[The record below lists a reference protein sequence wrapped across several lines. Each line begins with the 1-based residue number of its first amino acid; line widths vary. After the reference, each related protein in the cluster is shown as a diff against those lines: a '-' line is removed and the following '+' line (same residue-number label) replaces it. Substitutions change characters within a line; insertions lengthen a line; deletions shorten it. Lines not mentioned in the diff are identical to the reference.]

1 MKTKLVLVSLVML
14 AALMGIASALDVT
27 FNKVEIDDVEL
38 SDTGSN
44 SIRSID
50 KGETIEVRVVVA
62 SQSNETIE
70 DIQVE
75 ATLRGDDHDGIISDI
90 SRASDLRPGRTDVF
104 NLELRLPIRMD
115 RGEYRLRVRAE
126 DKNGATFQKDYFL
139 EIEGKTHNVVVR
151 DIVSSPQD
159 TVEARMTSRSRYA
172 YLNLG

>member
-139 EIEGKTHNVVVR
+139 AVLE
-151 DIVSSPQD
+151 Q
-159 TVEARMTSRSRYA
+159 
-172 YLNLG
+172 